1 MRELKTS
8 DVFAAMRIID
18 AAHLSD
24 EVKYVG
30 NLAASG
36 KMNVRQIGMELV
48 IRCLENL
55 SGTEAEQALYVL
67 IAGIAE
73 MDPKEI
79 ADMSPFKL
87 FALLKRI
94 PEESCSGEEAKAFFQ
109 SLAGSLQ
116 ES

>member
-8 DVFAAMRIID
+8 DIFAAMRIID

-30 NLAASG
+30 ELAQKG
-36 KMNVRQIGMELV
+36 KMNIQQVGMELV
-48 IRCLENL
+48 IRCLEKL
-55 SGTEAEQALYVL
+55 SGTEAERAFYVL

-79 ADMSPFKL
+79 ADMNPFKL

-94 PEESCSGEEAKAFFQ
+94 PTEACSGEDAKAFFT
-109 SLAGSLQ
+109 SLAGALQ
-116 ES
+116 EN